1 MSARLPAL
9 LTVLAL
15 PLALAACGSA
25 NPSDNN
31 LDSLDAEL
39 TNGTDAAK
47 PAKDPALMSALESQ
61 IMVDPAL
68 AQQSNADALKPADQP
83 YSAQVPADDTAG
95 DGRAGAPSGPLMKTP
110 DAKPG
115 CPQCETAKQ
124 AVTLGGLAARQKTM
138 RTAQCVGGMRY
149 SAGWATRM
157 PTDVPI
163 YPSARLVEAAGN
175 DRNGC
180 ALRAATFTTG
190 ADLQAVLDWYYTRT
204 TTAGYASEHQAAD
217 GEHVLGGNR
226 DKDDAAFILFARPRD
241 GGGTEV
247 DVIANNGR

>member
-1 MSARLPAL
+1 MSIRLSAL
-9 LTVLAL
+9 LTTIAL

-39 TNGTDAAK
+39 TNSADAAK

-95 DGRAGAPSGPLMKTP
+95 DGKGSAPTGPLMKTP
-110 DAKPG
+110 DAKPS
-115 CPQCETAKQ
+115 CPQCESAKQ
-124 AVTLGGLAARQKTM
+124 AVTLGGLAARQKAAK
-138 RTAQCVGGMRY
+138 TAQCVGGLRY
-149 SAGWATRM
+149 SAGWAMRM
-157 PTDVPI
+157 PVDLPI
-163 YPSARLVEAAGN
+163 YPKASLVEAAGN

-180 ALRAATFTTG
+180 ALRAATFTTS

-217 GEHVLGGNR
+217 GEHMLGGNR

-247 DVIANNGR
+247 DMIANNGR